1 MCSPLDPV
9 CRVGQAA
16 AGSAFAAVVDA
27 MNDAAG
33 RALRTL
39 MTFWTSTDVPDLA
52 SPTGVA
58 AWLEQR
64 LSYVTSAVAV
74 ASVLAAAAKLALTRR
89 SEPGAELGRSL
100 TRTALTA
107 VVAVPLVNGL
117 AQASDAWSS
126 WILDAADVR
135 GLGSVALNDL
145 GPGLTLI
152 GSLLIVISSLFQ
164 MAIMV
169 VRGAVVAILVG
180 LLPLSAAGSN
190 TATGRQWF
198 SKLTAWLLAFLLV
211 KPAAALIYATGMQLE
226 SSTDSAQTELSGV
239 FVLLLAVFA
248 LPALLRLLVPAT
260 AAIGNASGGTMT
272 LSAGGAL
279 ATGAIALGSAG
290 AIGAAA
296 NTRHG
301 GGTTS
306 GPTGAGAAGGAA
318 GSAPG
323 GAPPSGPSAAPAAAQ
338 TAVRATGALMSGATA
353 AADTP
358 ANDDHQEPTWR

>member
-9 CRVGQAA
+9 CRVAQAA

-33 RALRTL
+33 RSLKTL
-39 MTFWTSTDVPDLA
+39 MTFWTSTNIPDLD
-52 SPTGVA
+52 STTGIT
-58 AWLEQR
+58 AWLQQR
-64 LSYVTSAVAV
+64 LGYVTSAVAV

-100 TRTALTA
+100 ARTALVA

-135 GLGSVALNDL
+135 GLGSVALNNL
-145 GPGLTLI
+145 GLGLTLI

-211 KPAAALIYATGMQLE
+211 KPAAALIYAAGMQLE
-226 SSTDSAQTELSGV
+226 SSTDSAQAELSGV

-272 LSAGGAL
+272 LAAAGAL

-290 AIGAAA
+290 AM
-296 NTRHG
+296 
-301 GGTTS
+301 
-306 GPTGAGAAGGAA
+306 GAGASGQHGGSPTGGSPSGGA
-318 GSAPG
+318 GST
-323 GAPPSGPSAAPAAAQ
+323 PSGGSPTSRPSAASVTAQ
-338 TAVRATGALMSGATA
+338 TAVGSAGELASGATA
-353 AADTP
+353 IADTP
-358 ANDDHQEPTWR
+358 ETDNQQEPTWQ